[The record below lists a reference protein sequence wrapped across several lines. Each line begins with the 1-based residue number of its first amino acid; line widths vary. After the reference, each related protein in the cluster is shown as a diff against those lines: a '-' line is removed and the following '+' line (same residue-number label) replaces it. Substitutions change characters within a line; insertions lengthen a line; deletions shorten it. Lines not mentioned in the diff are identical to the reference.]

1 VRVRGSAVS
10 YKLIQSLRRQVGQVE
25 SWRDNVVFP
34 HWGLDESIG
43 PFDRLSG
50 GKDVEIGLQESQIN
64 QRRIEGI
71 VALESNRTTCD
82 SFNE

>member
-1 VRVRGSAVS
+1 
-10 YKLIQSLRRQVGQVE
+10 L
-25 SWRDNVVFP
+25 N
-34 HWGLDESIG
+34 ESIS
-43 PFDRLSG
+43 PLDCLSD

-82 SFNE
+82 SFNK